1 MYEIKQFEDAYRV
14 STNAVDEISD
24 SLQYY
29 IDSDFQFITDDGYMF
44 NELEIMGCQF
54 SLKERRKIC
63 TRIAYFYSCEFNEET
78 EEVYRKLDS
87 KTDSDDEIM
96 SMIQAS
102 TGIAT
107 IINYGRAK

>member
-1 MYEIKQFEDAYRV
+1 MYEIKKFEDAYRV
-14 STNAVDEISD
+14 LTNAVDEISD
-24 SLQYY
+24 GLQYY
-29 IDSDFQFITDDGYMF
+29 IDPNFQIITDDGYMC

-63 TRIAYFYSCEFNEET
+63 TRIAHFYFCEFNEET
-78 EEVYRKLDS
+78 EEVYKKIDS
-87 KTDSDDEIM
+87 KADLDDEIM
-96 SMIQAS
+96 EMIQAS